1 MSYNHFLPQ
10 GFIPGP
16 IQVPIDSPKSAYC
29 VKCPRNAHENAFTL
43 YIDKQKSLIENRKL
57 LYFGCGQLSFPAV
70 PGWVY
75 MYMME
80 LKRVRLLHHGLK
92 TNTCTMSYW
101 GFFYMF
107 LPSHFI
113 SRSAN
118 TGENKHYYLSSNR
131 YFRTISFIGHLYGQT
146 YLWAYRNCASS
157 GLIARA
163 QSGQSMR
170 NTFKMYA
177 EATHFKN
184 KS

>member
-1 MSYNHFLPQ
+1 MPQ
-10 GFIPGP
+10 ESAWKCFYSLYW
-16 IQVPIDSPKSAYC
+16 QTEKS
-29 VKCPRNAHENAFTL
+29 
-43 YIDKQKSLIENRKL
+43 NRKSKTLEFLLWSVILSRCSWLSVHVYDGTKKGEIISSWTENKYMYYVLLGNL
-57 LYFGCGQLSFPAV
+57 LYVF
-70 PGWVY
+70 
-75 MYMME
+75 
-80 LKRVRLLHHGLK
+80 
-92 TNTCTMSYW
+92 
-101 GFFYMF
+101 
-107 LPSHFI
+107 PSHFI

-170 NTFKMYA
+170 NSFKMYA

>member
-16 IQVPIDSPKSAYC
+16 IQVPIDSPKSAVC

-57 LYFGCGQLSFPAV
+57 VFWLWSVILSRCSWLSVHAYDRIKK
-70 PGWVY
+70 GEIISSWTENKY
-75 MYMME
+75 MYY
-80 LKRVRLLHHGLK
+80 VLLGNLL
-92 TNTCTMSYW
+92 YV
-101 GFFYMF
+101 F
-107 LPSHFI
+107 PSHFI

-146 YLWAYRNCASS
+146 YL
-157 GLIARA
+157 
-163 QSGQSMR
+163 
-170 NTFKMYA
+170 
-177 EATHFKN
+177 
-184 KS
+184 